1 MTITILS
8 PHIFY
13 EMIWSLIGL
22 FLSLG
27 RFYLEG
33 VSTGS
38 LAFAGSHW
46 LATILKAIWNPMEFL
61 GSPRKTYEK
70 PLNRQYDLV
79 VTHFENSV
87 TRADCS

>member
-8 PHIFY
+8 SHIFY

-22 FLSLG
+22 FLTLG

-38 LAFAGSHW
+38 LAFAGSH
-46 LATILKAIWNPMEFL
+46 
-61 GSPRKTYEK
+61 
-70 PLNRQYDLV
+70 
-79 VTHFENSV
+79 
-87 TRADCS
+87 